1 MKRMNKLIPIVLT
14 ILLVLGML
22 PLSALAEGMT
32 EVIAVAAHHADSEV
46 IAAFANEE
54 DAATTANINV
64 IAAREGYDG
73 WIILYPEA
81 TGTTEVTVPYDG
93 ESPTALDVVRAVD
106 PGFNEQLT
114 NNRPTTFLGYTRGS
128 DGYGNWSARKL
139 SNGSYSNVSNFTTTN
154 LAENDSIIIYLT
166 YGATPTWDILEPL
179 ITSPIQPRTPE
190 ERLADLIAADCS
202 WDKIKGANTDM
213 SALSA
218 DLASLPSN
226 LDSYALSL
234 SWSTNESPYMSNSGK
249 ILLRP
254 KLGEESASV
263 SLTLSVKN
271 GLMPNTGKYGDYP
284 DYSPVKTYELKILP
298 LSQAEIDA
306 SKSSVQAAL
315 AGIELAD
322 LKLMDGEAIDPDNV
336 LYDIQL
342 VDPRNY
348 GDKTTDYISSGYW
361 TSDNTDII
369 TVNWMRAKVKRPDI
383 GDPDATVKL
392 TVIASKGGYTE
403 SKDFIVTVKAVT
415 QAEIDAV
422 NAEIDA
428 VKEALVFEVIKNN
441 NSSADAVTSNLQMVY
456 RGLDYPAVISWATKN
471 SGEKGIKIEWAT
483 SDSSTIASYGTVTR
497 PSAGD
502 KSVTM
507 TATLTSFRL
516 AEYTEARTV
525 ELPLIVR
532 KVSNSADVAA
542 ISLSPSLG
550 FTFNPGTKA
559 YSLAAPAMVKSVG
572 ITVAAEE
579 TGTLIT
585 SGVYSARGS
594 LAFDVELNADQTAV
608 VTIKTAALD
617 SDSTKEYVINITLE
631 TADAADTAV
640 AELLAAIAD
649 SYKNTSGDWEAMAM
663 AAYGRAGDVAGAS
676 IVENVRTVY
685 TSGSTTDK
693 ARAIIT
699 LTALG
704 VDASNVYSGTEGVY
718 WDFVEK
724 LGENA
729 PSQAA
734 EAAWGLIALDSG
746 QYDDSGF
753 ILARQTSSDYLLE
766 NKLTPADDQTAWTFW
781 GTSPDVDATAM
792 VVAALAPYYNS
803 NTDVKTAI
811 DGALEY
817 LAAQQ
822 KDSGHYGNSNSTSM
836 VIVALTALGQD
847 PSAETGDFAQDGKSL
862 IEGLLA
868 FRISSNQLG
877 YDNNTT
883 ASSMSTEQGFR
894 ALVAYQGYLT
904 SGKNA
909 YNIYHFGAQTG
920 DGTELTGETDPG
932 VTPPDPSAPK
942 NITVRVEDLYNGT
955 TLMPQ
960 TSVEMSGT
968 HLDALK
974 AALTANGKDPD
985 TDLTV
990 SYGYVSAIL
999 GVSAGD
1005 TTGWMYAIN
1014 GEIPVTMLSETQ
1026 IAKGDSLVLFFIDW
1040 YDTAYLTKFDK
1051 ATLNVKTG
1059 EAFNLKLLGIDSW
1072 DAMGSGG
1079 AYAPLNGATVYILDK
1094 SGNRVGTEAVTDA
1107 DGNVTIT
1114 LPAAGTYTISAAR
1127 PGTINT
1133 TDLVPP
1139 LCQVTVVSSSSPPG
1153 TTITV
1158 YFTLEG
1164 MSSSGKLE
1172 TWINRKAVTNITDD
1186 AAVSEVIIKAL
1197 AGTGYTQSGAQN
1209 GYIKSITTPDGFTL
1223 SEAYNGMP
1231 NSGWLF
1237 KVNSK
1242 LPTVGIDSYIVK
1254 NGDHVLLYFTRDYT
1268 NDPDAGR
1275 IPGGNN
1281 TREEKPV
1288 VTSEIEVST
1297 IIEAGVDVAAIN
1309 SDAIKDALNKLE
1321 EPSDTINGAEV
1332 KIIVTGTDKQS
1343 PVRVE
1348 IKTDAIKEIIKANA
1362 QLTIASGVGTLTFDT
1377 GTLAGITRGR
1387 ADDSMVRFVVT
1398 PVVNATL
1405 DNAIQKVVGNSPV
1418 FDLSIMVG
1426 DTIIHQ
1432 FEGTATVF
1440 LPFSPAAG
1448 VDPGTLT
1455 VYYLDGN
1462 SNPVP
1467 MENARYDAERRGFVF
1482 TTNHFSLFY
1491 IGETNIEWI
1500 NPYTDVNADDWF
1512 YDAVTFVSQKGLFS
1526 GTSTTTFSPNSP
1538 MTRAMLA
1545 TVLYRLE
1552 GSPIVSGTNAFTDV
1566 QKGEWYTDAVIW
1578 SNASD
1583 IVRGY
1588 GSGLFGT
1595 NDNATREQTAA
1606 ILYHYAKY
1614 KGYDVTAAAN
1624 LKAFSDAESISSWAQ
1639 SAMSWAN
1646 AEGLI
1651 NGRTKANLVPGDSAS
1666 RAEVASILQRFVERK
1681 VK

>member
-1 MKRMNKLIPIVLT
+1 MYERRRNKMKRLNKLIPIVLA
-14 ILLVLGML
+14 ILLILGML
-22 PLSALAEGMT
+22 PLSALAEEMT
-32 EVIAVAAHHADSEV
+32 EVIAVAAHPADSEV
-46 IAAFANEE
+46 TAAFANEE
-54 DAATTANINV
+54 DAATTVNI
-64 IAAREGYDG
+64 
-73 WIILYPEA
+73 
-81 TGTTEVTVPYDG
+81 
-93 ESPTALDVVRAVD
+93 S
-106 PGFNEQLT
+106 
-114 NNRPTTFLGYTRGS
+114 
-128 DGYGNWSARKL
+128 
-139 SNGSYSNVSNFTTTN
+139 
-154 LAENDSIIIYLT
+154 
-166 YGATPTWDILEPL
+166 
-179 ITSPIQPRTPE
+179 
-190 ERLADLIAADCS
+190 
-202 WDKIKGANTDM
+202 
-213 SALSA
+213 
-218 DLASLPSN
+218 
-226 LDSYALSL
+226 
-234 SWSTNESPYMSNSGK
+234 
-249 ILLRP
+249 
-254 KLGEESASV
+254 
-263 SLTLSVKN
+263 
-271 GLMPNTGKYGDYP
+271 
-284 DYSPVKTYELKILP
+284 
-298 LSQAEIDA
+298 
-306 SKSSVQAAL
+306 
-315 AGIELAD
+315 
-322 LKLMDGEAIDPDNV
+322 
-336 LYDIQL
+336 
-342 VDPRNY
+342 
-348 GDKTTDYISSGYW
+348 
-361 TSDNTDII
+361 
-369 TVNWMRAKVKRPDI
+369 
-383 GDPDATVKL
+383 
-392 TVIASKGGYTE
+392 
-403 SKDFIVTVKAVT
+403 
-415 QAEIDAV
+415 
-422 NAEIDA
+422 
-428 VKEALVFEVIKNN
+428 
-441 NSSADAVTSNLQMVY
+441 
-456 RGLDYPAVISWATKN
+456 
-471 SGEKGIKIEWAT
+471 
-483 SDSSTIASYGTVTR
+483 
-497 PSAGD
+497 
-502 KSVTM
+502 
-507 TATLTSFRL
+507 
-516 AEYTEARTV
+516 
-525 ELPLIVR
+525 
-532 KVSNSADVAA
+532 
-542 ISLSPSLG
+542 
-550 FTFNPGTKA
+550 
-559 YSLAAPAMVKSVG
+559 
-572 ITVAAEE
+572 
-579 TGTLIT
+579 
-585 SGVYSARGS
+585 
-594 LAFDVELNADQTAV
+594 
-608 VTIKTAALD
+608 
-617 SDSTKEYVINITLE
+617 
-631 TADAADTAV
+631 
-640 AELLAAIAD
+640 ELLAAIAD
-649 SYKNTSGDWEAMAM
+649 SYKNTSDDWAAMAM
-663 AAYGRAGDVAGAS
+663 AAYGQAEDVAGAS
-676 IVENVRTVY
+676 IVENARAAY
-685 TSGSTTDK
+685 ISGKTTDM
-693 ARAIIT
+693 ARAVIT

-704 VDASNVYSGTEGVY
+704 VDASNVYSGSEGVY

-753 ILARQTSSDYLLE
+753 ILARQTSSAYLLE

-781 GTSPDVDATAM
+781 GNSPDVDATAM

-803 NTDVKTAI
+803 NAEVKTAI

-822 KDSGHYGNSNSTSM
+822 KDSGHFGNSNSTAM

-847 PSAETGDFAQDGKSL
+847 PSAVTGDFAKNGKSL

-868 FRISSNQLG
+868 FRTNSDQLG

-883 ASSMSTEQGFR
+883 ASSLSTEQGFR
-894 ALVAYQGYLT
+894 ALVAYQGYLN

-909 YNIYHFGAQTG
+909 YNIYHFGVQTG

-942 NITVRVEDLYNGT
+942 NITVRVEDLYNGA

-960 TSVEMSGT
+960 TSLEMSGS

-999 GVSAGD
+999 GVSAGS

-1026 IAKGDSLVLFFIDW
+1026 IAESDSLVLFFIDW
-1040 YDTAYLTKFDK
+1040 YDSFYLTEFDK
-1051 ATLNVKTG
+1051 TTLDIKAG
-1059 EAFNLKLLGIDSW
+1059 ETFNLNLTGINPW
-1072 DAMGSGG
+1072 AAENGG
-1079 AYAPLNGATVYILDK
+1079 AYAPLNGATVYIIDK
-1094 SGNRVGTEAVTDA
+1094 SGNRVGIEAVTDV
-1107 DGNVTIT
+1107 DGNVTLT

-1153 TTITV
+1153 KTLTV

-1164 MSSSGKLE
+1164 MSSSGKAE
-1172 TWINRKAVTNITDD
+1172 TWINRKAVTNITDG

-1209 GYIKSITTPDGFTL
+1209 GYIKSITTPDGFIL

-1242 LPTVGIDSYIVK
+1242 LPTVGIDSYIVE

-1268 NDPDAGR
+1268 KDPDAGG

-1288 VTSEIEVST
+1288 VTSEIEVTT
-1297 IIEAGVDVAAIN
+1297 IIEAGVAVSFIN
-1309 SDAIKDALNKLE
+1309 MGTIKDALNKLE
-1321 EPSDTINGAEV
+1321 KPSDTVYGAEV
-1332 KIIVTGTDKQS
+1332 KIIVTGTDKTS

-1467 MENARYDAERRGFVF
+1467 MENARYDAEHRGFVF

-1526 GTSTTTFSPNSP
+1526 GTSTTTFSPNNP

-1552 GSPIVSGTNAFTDV
+1552 GSPIVSGTNTFTDV

-1583 IVRGY
+1583 MVRGY
-1588 GSGLFGT
+1588 GNGLFGT

-1606 ILYHYAKY
+1606 TLYHYAKY

-1624 LKAFSDAESISSWAQ
+1624 LKAFTDAESISSWAQ

-1666 RAEVASILQRFVERK
+1666 RAEVASILQRFVESK